1 MHRDPRAFLW
11 DVQAAAQAIH
21 AFTADLDSKAYLGNE
36 LVQAAVERK
45 FEVIGEALNQLA
57 KLAPATAGRIPD
69 VPQIVA
75 FRNQLIHGYATI
87 NPGTVWNIVNN
98 ALPGL
103 LSAVQTLLDEL
114 EGDETSASS
123 PD

>member
-11 DVQAAAQAIH
+11 DAREAAQAIQS
-21 AFTADLDSKAYLGNE
+21 FTAGLDANTYVNNA

-45 FEVIGEALNQLA
+45 FEIIGEALNQLT
-57 KLAPATAGRIPD
+57 KLDAPLAARIPD

-87 NPGTVWNIVNN
+87 NPDTVWNIAQN

-103 LSAVQTLLDEL
+103 LSAVQAMLDEL
-114 EGDETSASS
+114 A
-123 PD
+123 